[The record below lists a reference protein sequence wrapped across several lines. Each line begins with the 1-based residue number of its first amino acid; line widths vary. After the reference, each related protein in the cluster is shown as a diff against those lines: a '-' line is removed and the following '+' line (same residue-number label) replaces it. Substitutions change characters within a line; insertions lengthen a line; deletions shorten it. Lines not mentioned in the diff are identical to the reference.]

1 MKKWLCAKKIIP
13 FRKTK
18 KKAFF
23 CFFFSAG
30 GVCGQLAT
38 VRGGS
43 AQRNDGTEQRTT
55 WNAEK
60 NNWKRA
66 TEGRQLLKLFF
77 GLQALSNRPI
87 TGNGAEKKQLKKGN
101 RRAPNIKLFFSVG
114 VARMEFFFLLA
125 NPPKEKWSALFLGVK
140 RRVCLQG
147 KKMER
152 DRFFAEI
159 G

>member
-1 MKKWLCAKKIIP
+1 MP
-13 FRKTK
+13 FRETK

-30 GVCGQLAT
+30 GVSGRREA

-43 AQRNDGTEQRTT
+43 AQRYDGTEQRTT

-77 GLQALSNRPI
+77 GLNDLSNRQI

-101 RRAPNIKLFFSVG
+101 RRAPIIKVFFSVG
-114 VARMEFFFLLA
+114 IARTQFFFLLLQ
-125 NPPKEKWSALFLGVK
+125 PPKEKWSALFLGEK
-140 RRVCLQG
+140 RRLQWQG
-147 KKMER
+147 KKTER
-152 DRFFAEI
+152 DRFFAI
-159 G
+159 HG